1 MKKRRRSRAT
11 TAPDFQ
17 SLEVASVFAD
27 YPDVI
32 RERLLRLRELIFETA
47 ELSEGVGELEE
58 ALRWGE
64 PSYLTSRTK
73 SGTTIRIHSKEP
85 ERYGMYFHCQTDLIA
100 RFRLLF
106 PDRLQYE
113 GNRCITFGLND
124 VMPEDL
130 LRECIAL
137 ALTYHLD
144 KRR

>member
-1 MKKRRRSRAT
+1 MSRT
-11 TAPDFQ
+11 TTTLDFH
-17 SLEVASVFAD
+17 SLQVASVFAE
-27 YPDVI
+27 YPDAI

-47 ELSEGVGELEE
+47 ERSPGVGETEE
-58 ALRWGE
+58 ALRWRE
-64 PSYLTSRTK
+64 PSYLTSRSK

-85 ERYGMYFHCQTDLIA
+85 ERYGMFFHCQTDLIA

-113 GNRCITFGLND
+113 ENRCITFHLND